1 MKLIYRIAKAELR
14 MLFCSPVA
22 WFLLVIFTL
31 QTALF
36 FTGRYEWFMKG
47 YDGAAGKA
55 ARIGKQGI
63 VRDIPGDILYPHGGI
78 VVESESVP
86 IFIDAFVDDGVD

>member
-47 YDGAAGKA
+47 NDFHGV
-55 ARIGKQGI
+55 
-63 VRDIPGDILYPHGGI
+63 VRKWNLGHRAELFVLLYSI
-78 VVESESVP
+78 
-86 IFIDAFVDDGVD
+86 VDDGID

>member
-47 YDGAAGKA
+47 NEYGAEE
-55 ARIGKQGI
+55 R
-63 VRDIPGDILYPHGGI
+63 
-78 VVESESVP
+78 
-86 IFIDAFVDDGVD
+86 

>member
-1 MKLIYRIAKAELR
+1 MA
-14 MLFCSPVA
+14 
-22 WFLLVIFTL
+22 FTR
-31 QTALF
+31 AF
-36 FTGRYEWFMKG
+36 RVYDRYG
-47 YDGAAGKA
+47 ICRYDGDAGKA